1 MMPSHHKCLS
11 YLWMHQCFPVMNY
24 PPCCHSNSY
33 NLALH
38 GATHGVVPHS
48 LPHVLH
54 HTCVGTTSDDPCT
67 CVQRGLSVG
76 LFLGLE
82 QSFSESF
89 TSPQG
94 YQETRR
100 DIQDARITSF
110 YCFYS

>member
-1 MMPSHHKCLS
+1 
-11 YLWMHQCFPVMNY
+11 MN
-24 PPCCHSNSY
+24 
-33 NLALH
+33 
-38 GATHGVVPHS
+38 GVVN
-48 LPHVLH
+48 
-54 HTCVGTTSDDPCT
+54 GGG
-67 CVQRGLSVG
+67 GLSVG

>member
-1 MMPSHHKCLS
+1 MKVNIKSLTVLTLKIGL
-11 YLWMHQCFPVMNY
+11 LWTPKNHAKKGGWGWLM
-24 PPCCHSNSY
+24 
-33 NLALH
+33 
-38 GATHGVVPHS
+38 G
-48 LPHVLH
+48 
-54 HTCVGTTSDDPCT
+54 
-67 CVQRGLSVG
+67 GLSVG

>member
-1 MMPSHHKCLS
+1 MFFWKQPKNHAKKGGWGWLM
-11 YLWMHQCFPVMNY
+11 
-24 PPCCHSNSY
+24 
-33 NLALH
+33 
-38 GATHGVVPHS
+38 GG
-48 LPHVLH
+48 
-54 HTCVGTTSDDPCT
+54 
-67 CVQRGLSVG
+67 GLSVG

-100 DIQDARITSF
+100 DIQDATITSF

>member
-1 MMPSHHKCLS
+1 MKVNIKSLTVLNLKIGLLCE
-11 YLWMHQCFPVMNY
+11 CFSGN
-24 PPCCHSNSY
+24 
-33 NLALH
+33 NLKIMQKR
-38 GATHGVVPHS
+38 GGGVN
-48 LPHVLH
+48 
-54 HTCVGTTSDDPCT
+54 GGG
-67 CVQRGLSVG
+67 GLSVG

-100 DIQDARITSF
+100 DIQDVRITSF

>member
-1 MMPSHHKCLS
+1 
-11 YLWMHQCFPVMNY
+11 MN
-24 PPCCHSNSY
+24 
-33 NLALH
+33 
-38 GATHGVVPHS
+38 GVVNGGGS
-48 LPHVLH
+48 
-54 HTCVGTTSDDPCT
+54 
-67 CVQRGLSVG
+67 SVG